1 MSGLRVRT
9 IVLAVAAG
17 LALVAGVALPDGQI
31 GPEDARRAASLD
43 PPASIHLFYSP
54 VGLVRGNETVQ
65 ISVDAICTTAAGSP
79 CPADVTLGTQVGAKP
94 WETVTRAAGTGL
106 RFDVSDAAARAR
118 EHRTSVVRFFLRA
131 HTSTGLA
138 TSAGSPRAPLEF
150 WVVPRME
157 EVQMPSIRF
166 GQLRKPASV
175 LFLPWGTGP
184 AKAGLSPGRESLTG
198 GPSSFDVDDQGR
210 IHLLDTEQDRL
221 AVFSEGELVRE
232 VPLALDSDADVS
244 VAADGTAYVLEIR
257 DDVAEVRAV
266 SPSGSVQPAPP
277 LGNALSAHVRTV
289 GPKAYANLLPADVWV
304 PVADQDETLTAALPP
319 QTFTGAPVPG
329 DAELVRIAT
338 TGSVRLGM
346 VSGDEVSD
354 AVEVES
360 ETSLGEVALAEPDG
374 FEGYWC
380 VVRVWR
386 ENPTPADQYQ
396 VLHIS
401 GGEIVEGFAVSA
413 EQFADTPPLSRF
425 RLGSDGDLYQLA
437 TSPSGVR
444 IVRFGLGGQS

>member
-1 MSGLRVRT
+1 MPVRT

-54 VGLVRGNETVQ
+54 IGLVRIDETVQ
-65 ISVDAICTTAAGSP
+65 ISVDAICTTAEGSP
-79 CPADVTLGTQVGAKP
+79 CSADVTLGTQVGAEP
-94 WETVTRAAGTGL
+94 WQTVTRSAGTGL

-118 EHRTSVVRFFLRA
+118 EHRRSVVRFFLRA

-138 TSAGSPRAPLEF
+138 TSSGSPRGPLEF
-150 WVVPRME
+150 WVVPRMA
-157 EVQMPSIRF
+157 EVQMPSISF
-166 GQLRKPASV
+166 GQVRKPDNV

-198 GPSSFDVDDQGR
+198 GPSSFDIDDQGR

-221 AVFSEGELVRE
+221 AVFSKGELVRE
-232 VPLALDSDADVS
+232 LPLALDTDADIS
-244 VAADGTAYVLEIR
+244 VAADGTAYVLEVR
-257 DDVAEVRAV
+257 DDVAEIRAV
-266 SPSGSVQPAPP
+266 SPSGSVQPAQP

-289 GPKAYANLLPADVWV
+289 GSKAYANLLPADVWV
-304 PVADQDETLTAALPP
+304 PVPDEDETPTAALPP

-329 DAELVRIAT
+329 GAELVRIAT
-338 TGSVRLGM
+338 TGSVRLAT

-354 AVEVES
+354 AVEIRS
-360 ETSLGEVALAEPDG
+360 EPSLGEVSLAEPDG
-374 FEGYWC
+374 KGGYWC

-386 ENPTPADQYQ
+386 ENPTPADHYE
-396 VLHIS
+396 VLHVS
-401 GGEIVEGFAVSA
+401 GGEVVESFAVGS

-425 RLGSDGDLYQLA
+425 RLGSDGDLYQLR

-444 IVRFGLGGQS
+444 IVRFDLKGQS